1 MIGPLVGYIF
11 IVVVVSFSF
20 WLIHKKS

>member
-20 WLIHKKS
+20 WLIHKS